1 MAESEYQRKRRF
13 EETPE
18 PPGTGVEGD
27 IDPLTAPPGDRFVIH
42 QHHATALHHD
52 LRLEMFNGPT
62 PVLVSWAVP
71 KRLPRN
77 KEKKTLAIRTE
88 DHPIQYLDFNSDIP
102 DGYGKG
108 AVRIFDTGRYEMV
121 ERSEDRM
128 TFRLDG
134 SRQRGVFHLINTGAK
149 DGKEQWLAIMS
160 KDERP
165 RRQKRPLAEPM
176 LATLAS
182 DPFDDPEWAFEPKWD
197 GIRAIAIC
205 DGATT
210 LLSRNQ
216 RDITAAYPE
225 LHRLHDQLVAHD
237 AMVDGEIVALENG
250 VPSFQL
256 LQRRMH
262 VRDPEQIERLTK
274 EIPVC
279 FMVFDALYLDGEN
292 LTSLSYEERR
302 ERLEACVVP
311 SPILQLSPSTIGN
324 GVALFDAVAK
334 QQMEGVM
341 GKKLTSTYE
350 PGGRSKYWLKF
361 KTKFDADVVIVGWT
375 EGTGHRIG
383 TIGSLAMA
391 VYDDGELRYV
401 GQVGTGFTERTL
413 PETMKRLEELGEV
426 DDLFPPG
433 TVRPAYG
440 PRTVH
445 WVPPRLVAMVEYRQ
459 VTAAGRLRVP
469 SFKGLRDDKLPE
481 QCTFDQLQIG

>member
-18 PPGTGVEGD
+18 PPGAEVEGD
-27 IDPLTAPPGDRFVIH
+27 VDPLTAPPGDRFVIQ

-71 KRLPRN
+71 KRLPRT
-77 KEKKTLAIRTE
+77 KEKKSLAIRTE
-88 DHPIQYLDFNSDIP
+88 DHPIEYLDFNSDIP
-102 DGYGKG
+102 DGYGAG
-108 AVRIFDTGRYEMV
+108 AVRIYDTGRYEMMGRNE
-121 ERSEDRM
+121 ERL

-134 SRQRGVFHLINTGAK
+134 NRQRGVFHLINTGEK

-160 KDERP
+160 SDERP
-165 RRQKRPLAEPM
+165 RPQKRPLPEPM
-176 LATLAS
+176 LATLAGE
-182 DPFDDPEWAFEPKWD
+182 PFDDPEWAFEPKWD

-205 DGATT
+205 DGSTT

-216 RDITAAYPE
+216 RDITPAYPE
-225 LHRLHDQLVAHD
+225 LQRLHDQLVAHD

-262 VRDPEQIERLTK
+262 VRAPAQIERLTG

-292 LTSLSYEERR
+292 LTSLSYQERR

-311 SPILQLSPSTIGN
+311 LPILQVSPSTIGN
-324 GVALFDAVAK
+324 GVALFDAVA
-334 QQMEGVM
+334 QQHMEGVM

-361 KTKFDADVVIVGWT
+361 KTTFDADVVIVGWSGGT
-375 EGTGHRIG
+375 GAREGTV
-383 TIGSLAMA
+383 GSLVMA
-391 VYDDGELRYV
+391 LYDQGELRYV
-401 GQVGTGFTERTL
+401 GQVGTGFTQRTL
-413 PETMKRLEELGEV
+413 PEVMGRLTELGEAPSPFSPEA
-426 DDLFPPG
+426 LRSSPELK
-433 TVRPAYG
+433 RA
-440 PRTVH
+440 R
-445 WVPPRLVAMVEYRQ
+445 WVPPRLVATVEYRQ

-469 SFKGLRDDKLPE
+469 AFKGFREDKKPE
-481 QCTFDQLQIG
+481 QCTFDQLEVG